1 MKKSICNKCSSCG
14 YCRNR
19 EDGMMACVNFNKFPK
34 ATDSYEEYCREKQR
48 TRTLEK

>member
-19 EDGMMACVNFNKFPK
+19 EDGMMACVNFNKFP
-34 ATDSYEEYCREKQR
+34 ADEGYYEQWQNKRREKNG
-48 TRTLEK
+48 K